1 VALVNHDDVQAVI
14 LRLLMKFSNRI
25 NLFVSPSLLVRL
37 LSDHLKPFNIHP
49 DEINPKS
56 SHYPLGPPSRL
67 SPDLTSHL
75 APYYHSLQ
83 IFFVESYLVRRSTFN
98 ESVVCLTCNSACRVS
113 FVLRF
118 LPERVVPGPGL
129 SENKPYSPGTMIETY
144 QWLAT
149 NN

>member
-1 VALVNHDDVQAVI
+1 MN
-14 LRLLMKFSNRI
+14 FSNRI
-25 NLFVSPSLLVRL
+25 NLFASQSLLVRL
-37 LSDHLKPFNIHP
+37 LSDHLKPFSTHP

-83 IFFVESYLVRRSTFN
+83 IFFVESYLSSSGEVLSMN
-98 ESVVCLTCNSACRVS
+98 QVVCLTYKSARRVS

-118 LPERVVPGPGL
+118 LAERVVPGPGL

-144 QWLAT
+144 HWLAT